1 MKLRRS
7 NIGISIFLLVVIV
20 YVGYQ
25 LFESKMT
32 ERPVPKSLTVA
43 EHFKVSD
50 VKLLGQVST
59 DLLHTSPYYF
69 AFEAKND
76 DKQILII
83 VDQYFG
89 RSGKDNPLVEQ
100 SYLIV
105 HPQSK
110 NTNQIEVSDGQN
122 KYESTATKQIV
133 SSQGNPSNLVF
144 EVEGKKN
151 INTYDWGLR
160 LLKEY

>member
-1 MKLRRS
+1 MKIRRS
-7 NIGISIFLLVVIV
+7 NIGISIFLLVAILIVIV

-69 AFEAKND
+69 AFEAKKD
-76 DKQILII
+76 DKPILII

-100 SYLIV
+100 SNLIV
-105 HPQSK
+105 IPIPK
-110 NTNQIEVSDGQN
+110 TRTRLKYPMAKTNMKVQQPN
-122 KYESTATKQIV
+122 KLFPPKEILAT
-133 SSQGNPSNLVF
+133 
-144 EVEGKKN
+144 
-151 INTYDWGLR
+151 
-160 LLKEY
+160 